1 MSKSTRD
8 SLNLERKGA
17 PVFNA
22 SQTVT
27 TAAEG
32 APQAFLD
39 EEMVGVANDTLGF
52 PDLKLCQ
59 GVVCAMNDG
68 TMIGAHFSSEK
79 SEVNVLN
86 LMVNEIQKHGG
97 PAAINQMVVGYDP
110 NKKPATMLDAG
121 GKAAALGF
129 QGNVDFVNTGGMKQE
144 PGEGVFMQVK
154 HGEAGALEVSC
165 ARNDSMK
172 YDVGRMQNGKVG
184 KTGAAPK
191 PGESLQ
197 KPAIEP
203 IAPTPLTVGQRF
215 QPSLH
220 SSGGSGGLSV

>member
-8 SLNLERKGA
+8 SLNLERKGE

-27 TAAEG
+27 TAPDG
-32 APQAFLD
+32 AAQVFLD

-97 PAAINQMVVGYDP
+97 PAAISQVVVGYDP
-110 NKKPATMLDAG
+110 NKKPASMLGAS

-129 QGNVDFVNTGGMKQE
+129 QGNVEFVNTGAMKQD
-144 PGEGVFMQVK
+144 PGEGVFMQVR
-154 HGEAGALEVSC
+154 HGEGGGLEVSC
-165 ARNDSMK
+165 ARNASMK

-184 KTGAAPK
+184 KTGAAPQ
-191 PGESLQ
+191 PGQSLQ
-197 KPAIEP
+197 QPAIESV
-203 IAPTPLTVGQRF
+203 APAPLKVGQRF

-220 SSGGSGGLSV
+220 SPGGGGLSV